1 MLKLIRYK
9 NLLFIAL
16 VQILIALSVIN
27 PILAAYRLDPLTPNW
42 ILAAIILSTV
52 LITAG
57 GYVINDYFDVKI
69 DRINRPDKVIVG
81 TEVSKKATML
91 FYQIL
96 TGAGILIGLIVSFYI
111 RSFTFGF
118 IIVVVPG
125 MLWFY
130 SSSYKRQLIIGNLII
145 ALSAAF
151 VPLMP
156 LIIETTLLNAYYGD
170 LIKETPIISLMYKW
184 VCGFAAFAFWWTLI
198 REVIKDMQDQNGDRE
213 MECHTI
219 PIVWGE
225 KIAKTIL
232 ISLIAIA
239 VGMLYWLSHFVIN
252 FPIESNLTRHY
263 FWFGI
268 VLPAACLIVL
278 LVIAKNQKDYQNA
291 STLTKFIMV
300 IGICYALIYYF
311 CIAKSYGLLFFN
323 LFYIK

>member
-1 MLKLIRYK
+1 
-9 NLLFIAL
+9 
-16 VQILIALSVIN
+16 
-27 PILAAYRLDPLTPNW
+27 
-42 ILAAIILSTV
+42 
-52 LITAG
+52 
-57 GYVINDYFDVKI
+57 
-69 DRINRPDKVIVG
+69 
-81 TEVSKKATML
+81 
-91 FYQIL
+91 
-96 TGAGILIGLIVSFYI
+96 
-111 RSFTFGF
+111 
-118 IIVVVPG
+118 

-239 VGMLYWLSHFVIN
+239 VGMLYWSSHFVIN

-268 VLPAACLIVL
+268 ATGSVSSFANG
-278 LVIAKNQKDYQNA
+278 IAKTRKI
-291 STLTKFIMV
+291 TKTP
-300 IGICYALIYYF
+300 AH
-311 CIAKSYGLLFFN
+311 LLN
-323 LFYIK
+323 LSWSSEFAMR